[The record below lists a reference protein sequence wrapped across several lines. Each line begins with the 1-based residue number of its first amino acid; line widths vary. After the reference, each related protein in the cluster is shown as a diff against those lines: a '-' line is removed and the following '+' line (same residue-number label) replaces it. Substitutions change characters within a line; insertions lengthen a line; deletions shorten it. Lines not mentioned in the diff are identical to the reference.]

1 MMLRISVL
9 VCSLTCLMNS
19 AVIFAQDYPTRSI
32 RLLVP
37 WPPGGTVDI
46 LARPIGQQLSIRLG
60 QSVVIDNRPGAN
72 SIVGSDIVAK
82 SSPDG
87 HTFLLDNVTG
97 HSANITLYRKLPF
110 NSLKDY
116 APIALIAATP
126 NLIVVHPSTP
136 VKTMKDLVAS
146 AKSQPGKLA
155 YASFGTGS
163 AAHLA
168 GEMLKGLT
176 GIDLVHVPY
185 KGGAPALADVIA
197 GRVFLMFASL
207 PSVIGHVE
215 GSRVRAIAIAGP
227 KRSSVLPNVP
237 STAESGFSELDATT
251 WYGAMFPVGTRKEI
265 VNRMNLEII
274 NVIRD
279 PEMAKRLT
287 SQGYELVGSTPG
299 ELAQHLQR
307 ETGRWG
313 KVIKQAGIQLD

>member
-1 MMLRISVL
+1 M
-9 VCSLTCLMNS
+9 
-19 AVIFAQDYPTRSI
+19 
-32 RLLVP
+32 
-37 WPPGGTVDI
+37 
-46 LARPIGQQLSIRLG
+46 
-60 QSVVIDNRPGAN
+60 
-72 SIVGSDIVAK
+72 
-82 SSPDG
+82 
-87 HTFLLDNVTG
+87 DNVTG
-97 HSANITLYRKLPF
+97 HSANISLYKKLPF

-136 VKTMKDLVAS
+136 VKTVKDLVAT

-215 GSRVRAIAIAGP
+215 AGRVRGIAIAGT
-227 KRSSVLPNVP
+227 KRSSVLPAVP
-237 STAESGFSELDATT
+237 TTVESGFAGLDATT
-251 WYGAMFPVGTRKEI
+251 WYGAMFPKGTRNEI
-265 VNRMNLEII
+265 VNRMNAESLK
-274 NVIRD
+274 VIRE

-299 ELAQHLQR
+299 ELAQHLQS
-307 ETGRWG
+307 ETARWG